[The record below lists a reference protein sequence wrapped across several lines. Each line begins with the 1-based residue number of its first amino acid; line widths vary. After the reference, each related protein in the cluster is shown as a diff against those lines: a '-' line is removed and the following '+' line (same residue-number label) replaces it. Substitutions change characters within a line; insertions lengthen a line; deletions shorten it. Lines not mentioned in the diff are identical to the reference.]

1 MKEKILALL
10 RKTEGFV
17 SGQLLCDTFNVS
29 RTAVWKA
36 INQLKNEGYII
47 EAVNNKGYRLAE
59 IPDVM
64 YEQEIKSILHTKWFG
79 SEILYFDSID
89 STNNEIKR
97 RGEKE
102 GRHGMLVIAEEQTS
116 GRGRRGHSWNSP
128 KGSGIWMSFMLM
140 PDIEPEKASMLTLV
154 VAMAISKAITEVT
167 GLESKIKWP
176 NDIVVNSHK
185 VCGVLTE
192 LSAEMTRINY
202 VVIGIGI
209 NANTSEFPDEIKN
222 VASSLA
228 LECGHKVNRA
238 AIIEAIGRY
247 FEEYYD
253 RFMECQNLTGLID
266 EYNELLVNAGR
277 QVKVI
282 TSEGENIYT
291 AIGIDS
297 TGELVVMDDNGV
309 KTTIRSGEVSVRG
322 LYGYV

>member
-47 EAVNNKGYRLAE
+47 EAVNNKGYRLVE

-140 PDIEPEKASMLTLV
+140 PEIEPEKASMLTLV
-154 VAMAISKAITEVT
+154 VAMAIS
-167 GLESKIKWP
+167 
-176 NDIVVNSHK
+176 
-185 VCGVLTE
+185 
-192 LSAEMTRINY
+192 
-202 VVIGIGI
+202 
-209 NANTSEFPDEIKN
+209 
-222 VASSLA
+222 
-228 LECGHKVNRA
+228 
-238 AIIEAIGRY
+238 
-247 FEEYYD
+247 
-253 RFMECQNLTGLID
+253 
-266 EYNELLVNAGR
+266 
-277 QVKVI
+277 
-282 TSEGENIYT
+282 
-291 AIGIDS
+291 
-297 TGELVVMDDNGV
+297 
-309 KTTIRSGEVSVRG
+309 
-322 LYGYV
+322 